1 MTVTEGTAAALVE
14 QITRL
19 QRTIKHVTARQVA
32 AADGVGMAHVG
43 ILYMLCASS
52 ERRATE
58 LADELG
64 IGTSALSR
72 QISSLEDRGLL
83 SRRPDP
89 DDGRASLL
97 SVTDAGRG
105 LVGAVTA
112 ERTQRLKDLLT
123 GWDEAEAEHATRT
136 LGRLSEVFQ
145 AAQHEN
151 VRPRHDGDRGEAP
164 GSAPEATI
172 TSA

>member
-14 QITRL
+14 QIMRL
-19 QRTIKHVTARQVA
+19 QRTVKHVTSRSMA

-43 ILYMLCASS
+43 ILFMLCSSS
-52 ERRATE
+52 ERRATD
-58 LADELG
+58 LADDLG

-72 QISSLEDRGLL
+72 QISALEERGLL

-97 SVTDAGRG
+97 SVTDSGRD
-105 LVGAVTA
+105 LVGTVTA
-112 ERTQRLKDLLT
+112 ERTQRLTDLLT

-151 VRPRHDGDRGEAP
+151 VRSRHDGEPGEAP
-164 GSAPEATI
+164 AGAPEAAI
-172 TSA
+172 TTA

>member
-14 QITRL
+14 QIMRL
-19 QRTIKHVTARQVA
+19 QRIIKHVTAHQSPSA
-32 AADGVGMAHVG
+32 EGVGMAHVG
-43 ILYMLCASS
+43 ILYMLCSAS
-52 ERRATE
+52 ERRATD
-58 LADELG
+58 LADDLG

-72 QISSLEDRGLL
+72 QISALEERGLL

-89 DDGRASLL
+89 ADGRASLL

-105 LVGAVTA
+105 LVGAVNA

-123 GWDEAEAEHATRT
+123 GWDEAEAETATRT

-145 AAQHEN
+145 IAQHEN
-151 VRPRHDGDRGEAP
+151 VRPRHDGDPGEAP
-164 GSAPEATI
+164 ASAPEAAI
-172 TSA
+172 KIA